1 MTSIIVRYGE
11 IHSYLREE
19 ARPVR
24 LYLDTSSLHIAR
36 LNLFH
41 FEIFHHIRF
50 KINVRTLRMVV
61 IFSGVTAT
69 SSSARMRA
77 A

>member
-24 LYLDTSSLHIAR
+24 LYLDTSSLHKAR
-36 LNLFH
+36 LK
-41 FEIFHHIRF
+41 IR
-50 KINVRTLRMVV
+50 
-61 IFSGVTAT
+61 
-69 SSSARMRA
+69 SSLKRFIKFVPNSMSEP
-77 A
+77 